1 MSSQTASS
9 EEKITHNKERRLLR
23 RMHAYIANV
32 RRNNIDDIDE
42 HVIIIIVVLTRS
54 VQLLAE
60 CKLDR
65 TYISIYDVASDR

>member
-1 MSSQTASS
+1 
-9 EEKITHNKERRLLR
+9 
-23 RMHAYIANV
+23 MHAYIANV